1 MVAAPGQ
8 NIVAEPIE
16 PDEWKVPLSRLE
28 LLDEL
33 VNLLVR
39 AGLIMAL
46 LNIAHDRKLIP
57 FDSLI
62 LQW

>member
-1 MVAAPGQ
+1 VAAPGQ
-8 NIVAEPIE
+8 KLIAEPIE

-39 AGLIMAL
+39 AGLIMAFP
-46 LNIAHDRKLIP
+46 NIAHGHKFIP
-57 FDSLI
+57 FACLI